1 MSMMLDKACLSYLA
15 EEQKLGYLKEKLTS
29 SDLISKKVCVKYSM
43 VLFKSKIIKINESLC
58 LSSLNKS
65 LFVMKFVICIKVMNK
80 RLEDNLIIRFLSNFV
95 VFEFDSRFKCG
106 NSTLTR
112 LIFINYSRCS
122 CYYCYDQRKDT

>member
-15 EEQKLGYLKEKLTS
+15 EEQKVGYLKEKLTS
-29 SDLISKKVCVKYSM
+29 SDLISKKVYVRYSM

-65 LFVMKFVICIKVMNK
+65 LFVMKVVICIKVMNK

-95 VFEFDSRFKCG
+95 VFEFDSGCKCG
-106 NSTLTR
+106 NSTLS
-112 LIFINYSRCS
+112 SR
-122 CYYCYDQRKDT
+122 